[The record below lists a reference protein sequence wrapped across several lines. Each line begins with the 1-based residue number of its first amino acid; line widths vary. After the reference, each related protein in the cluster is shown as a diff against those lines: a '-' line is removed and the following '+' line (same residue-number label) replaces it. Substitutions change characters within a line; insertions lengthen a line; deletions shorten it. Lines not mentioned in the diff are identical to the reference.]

1 MSRGADVLGSWPEGV
16 VLPPY
21 SPWRRIPEWEP
32 RGRWLRDRPQVE
44 WPDTVFSVTR
54 APWLLRLMLAAGLAL
69 GLPTMGGGLGRH
81 LLVVALTLVLW
92 GWIEWWQ
99 TWNLSSLDRRLAVLG
114 VQLVLIAAII
124 VICPLGGIIIWT
136 HYMICGTFFTGPWL
150 LATLS
155 ASCVLIAAVQVGG
168 FDRLLPDPTLSFGLF
183 IFDLAIGIVSITLA
197 NRREEA
203 VLRRN
208 ETTRRLLI
216 EQQRNED
223 LHDRLLDQAREV
235 ATREERA
242 RLARDLH
249 DTVAQGL
256 VAVVTQ
262 LEAIPDSALTDV
274 SARRRVDNAKALARE
289 GLGEARRAVNAL
301 RPAALDQG
309 SLPEAVGRML
319 DDWSRV
325 HSVAAT
331 LTVSGDP
338 RLTAAD
344 GDLIRVVQ
352 EALSNVARHASA
364 HQVSVSVDYLD
375 VEVLLD
381 IHDDGVG
388 FNPTC
393 TDGPTAA
400 GGHGL
405 PGMAERL
412 RGAAGSL
419 AVESEPGAG
428 CVVSAAVPG

>member
-32 RGRWLRDRPQVE
+32 QGRWLRDRPQVE